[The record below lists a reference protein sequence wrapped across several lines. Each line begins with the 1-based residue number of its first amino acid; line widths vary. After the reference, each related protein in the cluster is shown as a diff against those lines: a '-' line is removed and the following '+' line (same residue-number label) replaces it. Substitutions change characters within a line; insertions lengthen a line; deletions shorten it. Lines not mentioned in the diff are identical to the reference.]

1 MCAPITL
8 NFLFAKEDRF
18 LMLFQTC
25 TKLTFGLSDVL
36 VRFFFRDRIHRFGKN
51 LSQILNRFLSKFN
64 VVAIQNCLAGF
75 RNILDVGNNGETSRW
90 FPLTSGV
97 LLVVTGFGKLRRKV
111 LVSPFA
117 FRTSETGFLSSAF
130 ESSEDGTQS
139 DLAISRQSFVSA

>member
-1 MCAPITL
+1 MSQSL
-8 NFLFAKEDRF
+8 DRF
-18 LMLFQTC
+18 L
-25 TKLTFGLSDVL
+25 
-36 VRFFFRDRIHRFGKN
+36 RN
-51 LSQILNRFLSKFN
+51 FN

-75 RNILDVGNNGETSRW
+75 RNILDVGNKEETSRW

-117 FRTSETGFLSSAF
+117 FRTSETCFLSPAF

>member
-1 MCAPITL
+1 
-8 NFLFAKEDRF
+8 
-18 LMLFQTC
+18 MLFQTC

-97 LLVVTGFGKLRRKV
+97 LLVVTGFGQLRRKV
-111 LVSPFA
+111 LV
-117 FRTSETGFLSSAF
+117 
-130 ESSEDGTQS
+130 
-139 DLAISRQSFVSA
+139 